1 MVRARRP
8 SDVSDIRIFRTES
21 GSRLAELD
29 HIGFVDEKQLHRL
42 IESNIGTLLPGLT
55 FLSGEFR
62 ELDGGRHIPDTVA
75 FDKGQNTFVVI
86 EYKNKLDR
94 GVIDQAK
101 AYLKY
106 VKKQM
111 PRLILECAK
120 SEGTVPLDLKSY
132 NRNAYAIII
141 APEFSRNQTD
151 SAEGDGDLELH
162 EIRRYGGG
170 TMTARRVGGAHER
183 TQVTTKHS
191 DLPPDT
197 GKQAAAP
204 RLNDVNGD
212 IGLPDI
218 EHISG
223 MSPPLELVHPDGSR
237 ASLKTWTGI
246 LAGVADW
253 LVRKGHLD
261 KSHCP
266 IPIGKKNTLLNTLP
280 VHQNG
285 MRSQRFMKAGHLY
298 VFVNVNG
305 ANAIRYSI
313 KLIDTAG
320 LNPSDF
326 KAYFGDSTRP
336 TRPITPSSSAHITIT
351 RGSSVPGCE
360 KTNKCYD
367 PHTVTIGIGG
377 KVVWT
382 NDDVV
387 VHTVTSGVLAKD
399 GPDGAFD
406 SGMFAS
412 GTEFSY
418 VFKKAGE
425 YPYFDLVHPWMQGVV
440 IVKGMHD
447 PA

>member
-29 HIGFVDEKQLHRL
+29 HIGFVNESQLHRL
-42 IESNIGTLLPGLT
+42 IESNIETLFPGLT
-55 FLSGEFR
+55 FLSREFR
-62 ELDGGRHIPDTVA
+62 DLDGGRHIPDTVA

-111 PRLILECAK
+111 SHLILEYAK
-120 SEGTVPLDLKSY
+120 SEGTVPLDPKLY
-132 NRNAYAIII
+132 NRDSYAVIM
-141 APEFSRNQTD
+141 APEFSQNQTD
-151 SAEGDGDLELH
+151 SAEDDEDLELY
-162 EIRRYGGG
+162 EIRRYGDD

-183 TQVTTKHS
+183 TQAVTRRNAIPS
-191 DLPPDT
+191 DT
-197 GKQAAAP
+197 GKQATAP
-204 RLNDVNGD
+204 RLSGVDGD

-218 EHISG
+218 KHMSG
-223 MSPPLELVHPDGSR
+223 MSYPTELTRPDGSR
-237 ASLKTWTGI
+237 ASLKSWTGI
-246 LAGVADW
+246 LADVADW
-253 LVRKGHLD
+253 LVRKGFLD
-261 KSHCP
+261 ESHCP
-266 IPIGKKNTLLNTLP
+266 MPIGKKNALLNTLP

-285 MRSQRFMKAGHLY
+285 TRFRRFKEAGHLY
-298 VFVNVNG
+298 VFVNVDG

-313 KLIDTAG
+313 KLIDAAR

-326 KAYFGDSTRP
+326 KVYFGDSTRP
-336 TRPITPSSSAHITIT
+336 TKSITPLSSARVSIT
-351 RGSSVPGCE
+351 RGSLMPGCE

-377 KVVWT
+377 KVVWI
-382 NDDVV
+382 NDDAGM
-387 VHTVTSGVLAKD
+387 HTVVSGVLAD
-399 GPDGAFD
+399 GGPDGAFN

-412 GTEFSY
+412 GTEFSH
-418 VFKKAGE
+418 VFKKTGE
-425 YPYFDLVHPWMQGVV
+425 YHYFDIVHPWMQGVV
-440 IVKGMHD
+440 IVKDVHD
-447 PA
+447 PT